1 MLDLI
6 RGPSAALGVLLL
18 LVAGGLALVAG
29 ELSAAARIALAA
41 AVLFF
46 GLYIAI
52 DPGKA
57 LRSVTGRQW
66 VYGSNTA
73 LLSLAFIG
81 ILVLVNV
88 MSIRFHQ
95 RWDLTAQGDFSLS
108 DSTLRILTD
117 LPAPVHA
124 KGFFSGG
131 LSDRQRTEDLLKE
144 YEQRSGGKLTWE
156 MIDTFQQPSLAD
168 LEKINVDGTVLFTM
182 ENRRQTTITTDEAHL
197 STALLKL
204 VNPTQLKVY
213 YSVGHGE
220 REIERFDDRGYS
232 DLRTQIQQDS
242 YSIENLNLLS
252 TGAVPSDAAALI
264 IAAPRT
270 AFQPPE
276 LDALSRFLDGK
287 GKLILLVDAV
297 PSDSNAEEIVKRWNV
312 TFGKGV
318 VVDPTSAFPQDPTV
332 LIVSQ
337 YNEHAITRDFTTK
350 AGVFPTSTSIDV
362 PPGQAGVDVL
372 SLALTSGT
380 RSWLETNLTQP
391 PSYDAG
397 PDKQGPLA
405 LAVAMEVPENVQADE
420 ELPENLRKVKN
431 RAVIFGSSEFA
442 ANGPISLGVNRD
454 FFLNA
459 LGWATETDQLVTT
472 RPRLE
477 EKRPLFMTPVQS
489 NFVLFSGTVFLPA
502 ILLGLGGL
510 IWWTRR

>member
-1 MLDLI
+1 M
-6 RGPSAALGVLLL
+6 
-18 LVAGGLALVAG
+18 
-29 ELSAAARIALAA
+29 
-41 AVLFF
+41 
-46 GLYIAI
+46 
-52 DPGKA
+52 
-57 LRSVTGRQW
+57 
-66 VYGSNTA
+66 
-73 LLSLAFIG
+73 
-81 ILVLVNV
+81 
-88 MSIRFHQ
+88 
-95 RWDLTAQGDFSLS
+95 
-108 DSTLRILTD
+108 
-117 LPAPVHA
+117 
-124 KGFFSGG
+124 
-131 LSDRQRTEDLLKE
+131 
-144 YEQRSGGKLTWE
+144 
-156 MIDTFQQPSLAD
+156 
-168 LEKINVDGTVLFTM
+168 
-182 ENRRQTTITTDEAHL
+182 
-197 STALLKL
+197 
-204 VNPTQLKVY
+204 
-213 YSVGHGE
+213 
-220 REIERFDDRGYS
+220 
-232 DLRTQIQQDS
+232 
-242 YSIENLNLLS
+242 
-252 TGAVPSDAAALI
+252 
-264 IAAPRT
+264 
-270 AFQPPE
+270 
-276 LDALSRFLDGK
+276 
-287 GKLILLVDAV
+287 
-297 PSDSNAEEIVKRWNV
+297 